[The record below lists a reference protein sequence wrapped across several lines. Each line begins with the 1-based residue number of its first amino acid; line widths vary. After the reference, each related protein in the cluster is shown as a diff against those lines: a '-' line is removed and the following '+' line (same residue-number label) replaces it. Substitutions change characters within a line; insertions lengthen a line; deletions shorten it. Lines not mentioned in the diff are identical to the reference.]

1 MSQHQG
7 AEFAHKSPFATNG
20 AVTTRFWWVR
30 HAPVPD
36 GGKIYGQ
43 RDLSCDCS
51 DTAVFQALA
60 RTLPAGAHWITSPLK
75 RAKET
80 AAAIFSGGHVD
91 ADQIQPEL
99 VADFAE
105 QSLGDWQGLDRVS
118 FLAERSPSMIAPW
131 FGPVDERAPNGES
144 FMDLL
149 TRTRRGVDECL
160 ARLAG
165 RDVVVVA
172 HGGTIRAA
180 IGHALGL
187 TPRDMLVF
195 TTDNC
200 ALTRLDHISTPKEQG
215 WRVICVNHQPW
226 IGARGETKLA

>member
-1 MSQHQG
+1 MTQHQG
-7 AEFAHKSPFATNG
+7 AAFAHTSPFATPG

-51 DTAVFQALA
+51 DAAVFEALA
-60 RTLPAGAHWITSPLK
+60 RTLPTGSRWVTSPLK

-80 AAAIFSGGHVD
+80 AAAILAAGHAD
-91 ADQIQPEL
+91 AGCAPEL
-99 VADFAE
+99 HADFAE
-105 QSLGDWQGLDRVS
+105 QSLGDWQGLDRAT
-118 FLAERSPSMIAPW
+118 FLAERSPSLIAPW
-131 FGPVDERAPNGES
+131 FGAVDERAPNGES

-149 TRTRRGVDECL
+149 ARTRRGVDDCL
-160 ARLAG
+160 ERHAG

-200 ALTRLDHISTPKEQG
+200 ALTRLDHIASEKERG

-226 IGARGETKLA
+226 IGAKGESKLA

>member
-1 MSQHQG
+1 MSKHQG
-7 AEFAHKSPFATNG
+7 AEFAHKTPFSTSG

-36 GGKIYGQ
+36 GGRIYGQ

-51 DTAVFQALA
+51 DTAVFEALA
-60 RTLPAGAHWITSPLK
+60 RTLPSGAQWVTSPLK
-75 RAKET
+75 RARET
-80 AAAIFSGGHVD
+80 AAAILAAGHAD
-91 ADQIQPEL
+91 AARTPEL
-99 VADFAE
+99 LADFAE
-105 QSLGDWQGLDRVS
+105 QSLGDWQGLDRAT
-118 FLAERSPSMIAPW
+118 FLAERSPSVIASW

-149 TRTRRGVDECL
+149 ERTRRGVEECL
-160 ARLAG
+160 QRYG
-165 RDVVVVA
+165 GQDVVVVA

-187 TPRDMLVF
+187 MPRDMLAF

-200 ALTRLDHISTPKEQG
+200 ALTRLDHIAAPLERG

-226 IGARGETKLA
+226 IGARGGETKLA